1 MKRGMRA
8 LQLHVD
14 SIEYEPVQVEGRVFE
29 EVDRRRYRVE
39 EAVVLFTSVE
49 RDDTPEVAAEMLRQV
64 ASFMERL
71 GVKRL
76 LIYPYAHLSP
86 ELARP
91 EKALEILRRMEAEAR
106 SMGLEVYRA
115 PFGWNKRFT
124 LSVKGHP
131 LAEQLRVVTKDDVVA
146 RKEERAQVG
155 AVQER
160 AQRAEHVAERAE
172 REPLHIRLGR
182 ELDVFSVNENVGSGL
197 ILFHPNGAII
207 REELIRLIREVNRR
221 LGFREVWTPHLFR
234 STLWQRTGHYETFRD
249 RMFLFR
255 IGDEEYVLK
264 PMNCPGHA
272 MIYASST
279 RSYRDLPVKLSE
291 FGTVYRNE
299 QPGELTGLLR
309 VRSITQDDGHVFARP
324 DQVEQVVREI
334 LFAAFEVLDRVLGAP
349 VHVNLSTRPER
360 HIGTKELW
368 DLAESDLKAALES
381 TGIRYEIKHGEGAFY
396 GPKIDVDVEDSMG
409 RRWQCS
415 TIQLD
420 FFMPE
425 RLGLEY
431 VDQDGTRKRPV
442 MIHRAILGSLERFT
456 GLLLEHYN
464 GRLPVWLSPLQAVVL
479 PVRSAQSGYAE
490 VVLRALLEA
499 GIRAEL
505 WTEGTLE
512 KRIREAHRRRAS
524 FAVIVGEAEEGS
536 GTVSVRDHEGK
547 VARNVA
553 LGDFV
558 EWIRGLVERRERNV
572 GSIDD
577 ALAGLSS
584 GGKT

>member
-1 MKRGMRA
+1 MRA

-14 SIEYEPVQVEGRVFE
+14 SIEYEPVGVEGRVFE
-29 EVDRRRYRVE
+29 EADKRRYRVE
-39 EAVVLFTSVE
+39 EAIVLFTSVE
-49 RDDTPEVAAEMLRQV
+49 RDDTPEVASEMLRQV
-64 ASFMERL
+64 AEFMQRL

-86 ELARP
+86 DLARP
-91 EKALEILRRMEAEAR
+91 EKALEVLRRMEMEAR

-131 LAEQLRVVTKDDVVA
+131 LAEQLRVVTREDVLSRREA
-146 RKEERAQVG
+146 RAEG
-155 AVQER
+155 APRQEGVQVQER
-160 AQRAEHVAERAE
+160 AAAREE

-272 MIYASST
+272 MIYASAT

-334 LFAAFEVLDRVLGAP
+334 LDAALEVLERVLGAP
-349 VHVNLSTRPER
+349 VHVNLSTRPEKY
-360 HIGTKELW
+360 IGTKELW
-368 DLAESDLKAALES
+368 DVAESDLKTALES
-381 TGIRYEIKHGEGAFY
+381 VGIGYEVKHGEGAFY

-464 GRLPVWLSPLQAVVL
+464 GRLPVWLAPVQAVVL
-479 PVRSAQSGYAE
+479 PVKSAHSWYAE
-490 VVLRALLEA
+490 RVLRALLDA

-505 WTEGTLE
+505 WEEGTLE
-512 KRIREAHRRRAS
+512 KRIREAHRMRVS
-524 FAVIVGEAEEGS
+524 FVLIAGQAEAES
-536 GTVSVRDHEGK
+536 NTVSVRDHEGK
-547 VARNVA
+547 VVK
-553 LGDFV
+553 GIPVEEFV
-558 EWIRGLVERRERNV
+558 RWIEGLVKRRERNV
-572 GSIDD
+572 GSIDES
-577 ALAGLSS
+577 LTAGSR
-584 GGKT
+584 

>member
-1 MKRGMRA
+1 MRA

-14 SIEYEPVQVEGRVFE
+14 SIEYEPVAVEGRVFE
-29 EVDRRRYRVE
+29 EVDKRRYRVE

-49 RDDTPEVAAEMLRQV
+49 REDTPEVASEMLRQV
-64 ASFMERL
+64 AEFMGRL

-86 ELARP
+86 DLARP
-91 EKALEILRRMEAEAR
+91 EKALELLRRMETEAR
-106 SMGLEVYRA
+106 TMGIEVYRA

-131 LAEQLRVVTKDDVVA
+131 LAEQLRVVTKEDVLSRREA
-146 RKEERAQVG
+146 RAEGAARQEAAQ
-155 AVQER
+155 VQER
-160 AQRAEHVAERAE
+160 AAVKEEK
-172 REPLHIRLGR
+172 EPLHIRLGR

-207 REELIRLIREVNRR
+207 REELIKLIREVNRR

-234 STLWQRTGHYETFRD
+234 STLWQKTGHYETFRD

-279 RSYRDLPVKLSE
+279 RSYRDLPVKISE

-334 LFAAFEVLDRVLGAP
+334 LDAAFEVLERVLGAP
-349 VHVNLSTRPER
+349 VHVNLSTRPEKY
-360 HIGTKELW
+360 IGTKELW
-368 DLAESDLKAALES
+368 DVAESDLRAALES
-381 TGIRYEIKHGEGAFY
+381 TGIRYEVKHGEGAFY

-431 VDQDGTRKRPV
+431 VDQDGTKKRPV

-464 GRLPVWLSPLQAVVL
+464 GRLPVWLAPLQAVVL
-479 PVRSAQSGYAE
+479 PVKSAHAPYAE
-490 VVLRALLEA
+490 RVLRALLDA

-505 WTEGTLE
+505 WEEGTLE
-512 KRIREAHRRRAS
+512 KRIREAHRARAS
-524 FAVIVGEAEEGS
+524 FVLIVGEAEAGS
-536 GTVSVRDHEGK
+536 NTVSVRDHEGRVVK
-547 VARNVA
+547 GV
-553 LGDFV
+553 LLEDFV
-558 EWIRGLVERRERNV
+558 RWIAGLVSRRERNV
-572 GSIDD
+572 GSVDES
-577 ALAGLSS
+577 LATGPR
-584 GGKT
+584 

>member
-1 MKRGMRA
+1 MRA

-14 SIEYEPVQVEGRVFE
+14 SIEYEPVAVEGRVFE
-29 EVDRRRYRVE
+29 EVEKRRYKVE

-49 RDDTPEVAAEMLRQV
+49 REDTPEVASEMLRQV
-64 ASFMERL
+64 AEFMGRL

-86 ELARP
+86 DLARP
-91 EKALEILRRMEAEAR
+91 EKALELLRRMEIEAR
-106 SMGLEVYRA
+106 SMGIEVYRA

-131 LAEQLRVVTKDDVVA
+131 LAEQLRVVTKEDVLSRREA
-146 RKEERAQVG
+146 RAEG
-155 AVQER
+155 AARQEAVQVQER
-160 AQRAEHVAERAE
+160 AAVREEK
-172 REPLHIRLGR
+172 EPLHIRLGR

-207 REELIRLIREVNRR
+207 REELIKLIREVNRR

-234 STLWQRTGHYETFRD
+234 STLWQKTGHYETFRD

-272 MIYASST
+272 MIYASAT
-279 RSYRDLPVKLSE
+279 RSYRDLPVKISE

-334 LFAAFEVLDRVLGAP
+334 LDAAFEVLEKVLGAP
-349 VHVNLSTRPER
+349 VHVNLSTRPEKY
-360 HIGTKELW
+360 IGTKELW
-368 DLAESDLKAALES
+368 DVAESDLRAALES
-381 TGIRYEIKHGEGAFY
+381 TGIRYEVKHGEGAFY

-431 VDQDGTRKRPV
+431 VDQDGTKKRPV

-464 GRLPVWLSPLQAVVL
+464 GRLPVWLAPLQAVVL
-479 PVRSAQSGYAE
+479 PVKSAHAMYAE
-490 VVLRALLEA
+490 RVLRALLDA

-505 WTEGTLE
+505 WEEGTLE
-512 KRIREAHRRRAS
+512 KRIREAHRARAS
-524 FAVIVGEAEEGS
+524 FVLIVGEAEAGS
-536 GTVSVRDHEGK
+536 NTVSVRDHEGK
-547 VARNVA
+547 VVKGV
-553 LGDFV
+553 LLEDFV
-558 EWIRGLVERRERNV
+558 RWIAGLVSRRERNV
-572 GSIDD
+572 GSVDES
-577 ALAGLSS
+577 LATGPR
-584 GGKT
+584 

>member
-1 MKRGMRA
+1 MRA

-14 SIEYEPVQVEGRVFE
+14 SIEYEPVAVEGRVFE
-29 EVDRRRYRVE
+29 EMDKRRYRVE

-49 RDDTPEVAAEMLRQV
+49 REDTPEVASEMLRQV
-64 ASFMERL
+64 AEFMGRL

-86 ELARP
+86 DLARP
-91 EKALEILRRMEAEAR
+91 EKALELLRRMETEAR
-106 SMGLEVYRA
+106 TMGIEVHRA
-115 PFGWNKRFT
+115 PFGWSKRFT

-131 LAEQLRVVTKDDVVA
+131 LAEQLRVVTKEDVLSRREA
-146 RKEERAQVG
+146 RAEG
-155 AVQER
+155 AARQEAVQVQER
-160 AQRAEHVAERAE
+160 AAVKEEK
-172 REPLHIRLGR
+172 EPLHIRLGR
-182 ELDVFSVNENVGSGL
+182 ELDIFSVNENVGSGL

-207 REELIRLIREVNRR
+207 REELIKLIREVNRR
-221 LGFREVWTPHLFR
+221 LEFREVWTPHLFR
-234 STLWQRTGHYETFRD
+234 STLWQKTGHYETFRD

-272 MIYASST
+272 MIYASAT
-279 RSYRDLPVKLSE
+279 RSYRDLPVKISE

-334 LFAAFEVLDRVLGAP
+334 LDAAFEVLERVLGAP
-349 VHVNLSTRPER
+349 VHVNLSTRPEKY
-360 HIGTKELW
+360 IGTKELW
-368 DLAESDLKAALES
+368 EVAESDLRAALES
-381 TGIRYEIKHGEGAFY
+381 TGIKYEVKHGEGAFY

-431 VDQDGTRKRPV
+431 VDQDGTKKRPV

-464 GRLPVWLSPLQAVVL
+464 GRLPVWLAPLQAVVL
-479 PVRSAQSGYAE
+479 PVKSAHSPYAE
-490 VVLRALLEA
+490 RVLRALLDA

-505 WTEGTLE
+505 REEGTLE
-512 KRIREAHRRRAS
+512 KRIREAHRARAS
-524 FAVIVGEAEEGS
+524 FVLIVGEAEAGS
-536 GTVSVRDHEGK
+536 NTVSVRDHEGRVVK
-547 VARNVA
+547 GV
-553 LGDFV
+553 LLEDFV
-558 EWIRGLVERRERNV
+558 RWIVGLVSRRERNV
-572 GSIDD
+572 GSVDES
-577 ALAGLSS
+577 LATGPR
-584 GGKT
+584 

>member
-1 MKRGMRA
+1 MRA

-14 SIEYEPVQVEGRVFE
+14 SIEYEPVAVEGRVFE
-29 EVDRRRYRVE
+29 EVDKRRYRVE

-49 RDDTPEVAAEMLRQV
+49 REDTPEVASEMLRQV
-64 ASFMERL
+64 AEFMGRL

-86 ELARP
+86 DLARP
-91 EKALEILRRMEAEAR
+91 EKALELLRRMETEAR
-106 SMGLEVYRA
+106 TMGIEVHRA

-131 LAEQLRVVTKDDVVA
+131 LAEQLRVVTKEYVLSRREA
-146 RKEERAQVG
+146 RAEG
-155 AVQER
+155 ASRQEAVQVQER
-160 AQRAEHVAERAE
+160 AAVREEK
-172 REPLHIRLGR
+172 EPLHIRLGR

-207 REELIRLIREVNRR
+207 REELIKLIREVNRR

-234 STLWQRTGHYETFRD
+234 STLWQKTGHYETFRD

-272 MIYASST
+272 MIYASAT
-279 RSYRDLPVKLSE
+279 RSYRDLPVKISE

-334 LFAAFEVLDRVLGAP
+334 LDAAFEVLERVLGAS
-349 VHVNLSTRPER
+349 VHVNLSTRPEKY
-360 HIGTKELW
+360 IGTKELW
-368 DLAESDLKAALES
+368 DVAESDLRAALES
-381 TGIRYEIKHGEGAFY
+381 TGIRYEVKHGEGAFY

-431 VDQDGTRKRPV
+431 VDQDGTKKRPV

-464 GRLPVWLSPLQAVVL
+464 GRLPVWLAPLQAVVL
-479 PVRSAQSGYAE
+479 PVKSAHSPYAE
-490 VVLRALLEA
+490 RVLRALLDA

-505 WTEGTLE
+505 WEEGTLE
-512 KRIREAHRRRAS
+512 KRIREAHRARAS
-524 FAVIVGEAEEGS
+524 FVLIVGDAEAGS
-536 GTVSVRDHEGK
+536 NTVSVRDHEGK
-547 VARNVA
+547 VVKGI
-553 LGDFV
+553 LLEDFV
-558 EWIRGLVERRERNV
+558 RWIAGLVSRRERNV
-572 GSIDD
+572 GSVDES
-577 ALAGLSS
+577 LATGPR
-584 GGKT
+584 

>member
-1 MKRGMRA
+1 MRA

-14 SIEYEPVQVEGRVFE
+14 SIEYEPVAVEGRVFE
-29 EVDRRRYRVE
+29 EVERRRYRVE

-49 RDDTPEVAAEMLRQV
+49 REDTPEVASEMLRQV
-64 ASFMERL
+64 AEFMGRL

-86 ELARP
+86 DLARP
-91 EKALEILRRMEAEAR
+91 EKALEVLRRMETEAR
-106 SMGLEVYRA
+106 TMGIEVYKA

-131 LAEQLRVVTKDDVVA
+131 LAEQLRVVTKEDVLSRGEA
-146 RKEERAQVG
+146 RAEG
-155 AVQER
+155 ASRQEAVQVQER
-160 AQRAEHVAERAE
+160 AAVREEK
-172 REPLHIRLGR
+172 EPLHIRLGR

-207 REELIRLIREVNRR
+207 REELIKLIREVNRR

-234 STLWQRTGHYETFRD
+234 STLWQKTGHYETFRD

-272 MIYASST
+272 MIYASVT
-279 RSYRDLPVKLSE
+279 RSYRDLPVKISE

-334 LFAAFEVLDRVLGAP
+334 LGAAFEVLERVLGAP
-349 VHVNLSTRPER
+349 VHVNLSTRPEKY
-360 HIGTKELW
+360 IGTKELW
-368 DLAESDLKAALES
+368 DVAESDLRAALES
-381 TGIRYEIKHGEGAFY
+381 TGIRYEVKHGEGAFY

-431 VDQDGTRKRPV
+431 VDQDGTKKRPV

-464 GRLPVWLSPLQAVVL
+464 GRLPVWLAPLQSVVL
-479 PVRSAQSGYAE
+479 PVKSAHSPYAE
-490 VVLRALLEA
+490 RVLKALLDA

-505 WTEGTLE
+505 WEEGTLE
-512 KRIREAHRRRAS
+512 KRIREAHRARAS
-524 FAVIVGEAEEGS
+524 FVLIVGEAEAGS
-536 GTVSVRDHEGK
+536 NTVSVRDHEGRVVK
-547 VARNVA
+547 GVV
-553 LGDFV
+553 LEDFV
-558 EWIRGLVERRERNV
+558 RWIAGLVSRRERNV
-572 GSIDD
+572 GSVDES
-577 ALAGLSS
+577 LATGPR
-584 GGKT
+584 

>member
-1 MKRGMRA
+1 MRA

-14 SIEYEPVQVEGRVFE
+14 SIEYEPVAVEGRVFE
-29 EVDRRRYRVE
+29 EVDKRRYRVE

-49 RDDTPEVAAEMLRQV
+49 REDTPEVASEMLRQV
-64 ASFMERL
+64 AEFMGRL

-86 ELARP
+86 DLARP
-91 EKALEILRRMEAEAR
+91 EKALELLRRMEMEAR
-106 SMGLEVYRA
+106 SMGIEVYRA

-131 LAEQLRVVTKDDVVA
+131 LAEQLRVVTKEDVLSRREA
-146 RKEERAQVG
+146 RAEG
-155 AVQER
+155 AARQEAVQVQER
-160 AQRAEHVAERAE
+160 AAVREEK
-172 REPLHIRLGR
+172 EPLHIRLGR

-207 REELIRLIREVNRR
+207 REELIKLIREVNRR

-234 STLWQRTGHYETFRD
+234 STLWQKTGHYETFRD

-272 MIYASST
+272 MIYASAT
-279 RSYRDLPVKLSE
+279 RSYRDLPVKISE

-334 LFAAFEVLDRVLGAP
+334 LDAAFEVLERVLGAQ
-349 VHVNLSTRPER
+349 VNVNLSTRPEKY
-360 HIGTKELW
+360 IGTKELW
-368 DLAESDLKAALES
+368 EVAESDLRAALES
-381 TGIRYEIKHGEGAFY
+381 TGIKYEVKHGEGAFY

-431 VDQDGTRKRPV
+431 VDQDGTKKRPV

-464 GRLPVWLSPLQAVVL
+464 GRLPVWLAPLQAVVL
-479 PVRSAQSGYAE
+479 PVKSAHSPYAE
-490 VVLRALLEA
+490 RVLRALLDA

-505 WTEGTLE
+505 WEEGTLE
-512 KRIREAHRRRAS
+512 KRIREAHRARAS
-524 FAVIVGEAEEGS
+524 FVLIVGDAEARS
-536 GTVSVRDHEGK
+536 NTVSVRDHEGK
-547 VARNVA
+547 VVKGV
-553 LGDFV
+553 LLEDFV
-558 EWIRGLVERRERNV
+558 RWIAGLVSRRERNV
-572 GSIDD
+572 GSVDES
-577 ALAGLSS
+577 LATGPR
-584 GGKT
+584 

>member
-1 MKRGMRA
+1 MRA

-14 SIEYEPVQVEGRVFE
+14 SIEYEPVAVEGRVFE
-29 EVDRRRYRVE
+29 EVERRRYRVE

-49 RDDTPEVAAEMLRQV
+49 REDTPEVASEMLRQV
-64 ASFMERL
+64 AEFMGRL

-86 ELARP
+86 DLARP
-91 EKALEILRRMEAEAR
+91 EKALEVLRRMETEAR
-106 SMGLEVYRA
+106 TMGIEVYKA

-131 LAEQLRVVTKDDVVA
+131 LAEQLRVVTKEEVLSRREA
-146 RKEERAQVG
+146 RAEG
-155 AVQER
+155 ASRQEAVQVQER
-160 AQRAEHVAERAE
+160 AAVREEK
-172 REPLHIRLGR
+172 EPLHIRLGR

-207 REELIRLIREVNRR
+207 REELIKLIREVNRR

-272 MIYASST
+272 MIYASAT
-279 RSYRDLPVKLSE
+279 RSYRDLPVKISE

-299 QPGELTGLLR
+299 LPGELTGLLR

-334 LFAAFEVLDRVLGAP
+334 LGAAFEVLERVLGAP
-349 VHVNLSTRPER
+349 VHVNLSTRPEKY
-360 HIGTKELW
+360 IGTKELW
-368 DLAESDLKAALES
+368 DVAESDLRAALES
-381 TGIRYEIKHGEGAFY
+381 TGIRYEVKHGEGAFY

-431 VDQDGTRKRPV
+431 VDQDGTKKRPV

-464 GRLPVWLSPLQAVVL
+464 GRLPVWLAPLQSVVL
-479 PVRSAQSGYAE
+479 PVKSAHSPYAE
-490 VVLRALLEA
+490 RVLKALLDA

-505 WTEGTLE
+505 WEEGTLE
-512 KRIREAHRRRAS
+512 KRIREAHRARAS
-524 FAVIVGEAEEGS
+524 FVLIVGEAEAGS
-536 GTVSVRDHEGK
+536 NTVSVRDHEGRVVK
-547 VARNVA
+547 GVV
-553 LGDFV
+553 LEDFV
-558 EWIRGLVERRERNV
+558 RWIAGLVSRRERNV
-572 GSIDD
+572 GSVDES
-577 ALAGLSS
+577 LATGPR
-584 GGKT
+584 

>member
-1 MKRGMRA
+1 MRA

-14 SIEYEPVQVEGRVFE
+14 SIEYEPVAVEGRVFE
-29 EVDRRRYRVE
+29 EVEKRRYRVE

-49 RDDTPEVAAEMLRQV
+49 REDTPEVASEMLRQV
-64 ASFMERL
+64 AEFMGRL

-86 ELARP
+86 DLARP
-91 EKALEILRRMEAEAR
+91 EKALELLRRMETEAR
-106 SMGLEVYRA
+106 SMGIEVHRA

-124 LSVKGHP
+124 ISVKGHP
-131 LAEQLRVVTKDDVVA
+131 LAEQLRVVTKEEVLSRREA
-146 RKEERAQVG
+146 RAEG
-155 AVQER
+155 ASRQEAVQVQER
-160 AQRAEHVAERAE
+160 AAVREEK
-172 REPLHIRLGR
+172 EPLHIRLGR

-207 REELIRLIREVNRR
+207 REELIKLIREVNRR

-234 STLWQRTGHYETFRD
+234 STLWQKTGHYETFRD

-272 MIYASST
+272 MIYASAT
-279 RSYRDLPVKLSE
+279 RSYRDLPVKISE

-334 LFAAFEVLDRVLGAP
+334 LDAALEVLERVLGAP
-349 VHVNLSTRPER
+349 VHVNLSTRPEKY
-360 HIGTKELW
+360 IGTKELW
-368 DLAESDLKAALES
+368 DVAESDLRAALES
-381 TGIRYEIKHGEGAFY
+381 TGIRYEVKHGEGAFY

-431 VDQDGTRKRPV
+431 VDQDGTKKRPV

-464 GRLPVWLSPLQAVVL
+464 GRLPVWLAPLQAVVL
-479 PVRSAQSGYAE
+479 PVKSAHAMYAE
-490 VVLRALLEA
+490 RVLRALLDA

-505 WTEGTLE
+505 WEEGTLE
-512 KRIREAHRRRAS
+512 KRIREAHRARAS
-524 FAVIVGEAEEGS
+524 FVLIVGEAEAGS
-536 GTVSVRDHEGK
+536 NTVSVRDHEGK
-547 VARNVA
+547 VVKGV
-553 LGDFV
+553 LLEDFV
-558 EWIRGLVERRERNV
+558 RWIAGLVSRRERNV
-572 GSIDD
+572 GSVDES
-577 ALAGLSS
+577 LATGPR
-584 GGKT
+584 

>member
-1 MKRGMRA
+1 MRA

-14 SIEYEPVQVEGRVFE
+14 SIEYEPVAVEGRVFE
-29 EVDRRRYRVE
+29 EVEKRRYRVE

-49 RDDTPEVAAEMLRQV
+49 REDTPEVASEMLRQV
-64 ASFMERL
+64 AEFMGRL

-86 ELARP
+86 DLARP
-91 EKALEILRRMEAEAR
+91 EKALELLRRMETEAR
-106 SMGLEVYRA
+106 SMGIEVYRA

-131 LAEQLRVVTKDDVVA
+131 LAEQLRVVTKEDVLSRREA
-146 RKEERAQVG
+146 RAEG
-155 AVQER
+155 AARQEAVQVQER
-160 AQRAEHVAERAE
+160 AAVREEK
-172 REPLHIRLGR
+172 EPLHIRLGR

-207 REELIRLIREVNRR
+207 REELIKLIREVNRR

-234 STLWQRTGHYETFRD
+234 STLWQKTGHYETFRD

-272 MIYASST
+272 MIYASAT
-279 RSYRDLPVKLSE
+279 RSYRDLPVKISE

-334 LFAAFEVLDRVLGAP
+334 LDAAFEVLERVLGAP
-349 VHVNLSTRPER
+349 VHVNLSTRPEKY
-360 HIGTKELW
+360 IGTKELW
-368 DLAESDLKAALES
+368 DVAESDLRAALES
-381 TGIRYEIKHGEGAFY
+381 TGIRYEVKHGEGAFY

-431 VDQDGTRKRPV
+431 VDQDGTKKRPV

-464 GRLPVWLSPLQAVVL
+464 GRLPVWLAPLQAVVL
-479 PVRSAQSGYAE
+479 PVKSAHSPYAE
-490 VVLRALLEA
+490 RVLRALLDA

-505 WTEGTLE
+505 WEEGTLE
-512 KRIREAHRRRAS
+512 KRIREAHRARAS
-524 FAVIVGEAEEGS
+524 FVLIVGEAEAGS
-536 GTVSVRDHEGK
+536 NTVSVRDHEGRVVK
-547 VARNVA
+547 GVV
-553 LGDFV
+553 LEDFV
-558 EWIRGLVERRERNV
+558 RWIAGLVSRRERNV
-572 GSIDD
+572 GSVDES
-577 ALAGLSS
+577 LATGPR
-584 GGKT
+584 

>member
-1 MKRGMRA
+1 MRA

-14 SIEYEPVQVEGRVFE
+14 SIEYEPVAVEGRVFE
-29 EVDRRRYRVE
+29 EVEKRRYRVE

-49 RDDTPEVAAEMLRQV
+49 REDTPEVASEMLRQV
-64 ASFMERL
+64 AEFMGRL
-71 GVKRL
+71 GVRRL

-86 ELARP
+86 DLARP
-91 EKALEILRRMEAEAR
+91 EKALELLRRMETEAR
-106 SMGLEVYRA
+106 SMGIEVHRA

-131 LAEQLRVVTKDDVVA
+131 LAEQLRVVTKEDVLSRREA
-146 RKEERAQVG
+146 RAEGAARQEAAQ
-155 AVQER
+155 VQER
-160 AQRAEHVAERAE
+160 AAVREEK
-172 REPLHIRLGR
+172 EPLHIRLGR

-207 REELIRLIREVNRR
+207 REELIKLIREVNRR

-234 STLWQRTGHYETFRD
+234 STLWQKTGHYETFRD

-272 MIYASST
+272 MIYASAT
-279 RSYRDLPVKLSE
+279 RSYRDLPVKISE

-334 LFAAFEVLDRVLGAP
+334 LDAAFEVLERVLGAP
-349 VHVNLSTRPER
+349 VHVNLSTRPEKY
-360 HIGTKELW
+360 IGTKELW
-368 DLAESDLKAALES
+368 DVAESDLRAALES
-381 TGIRYEIKHGEGAFY
+381 TGIRYEVKHGEGAFY

-431 VDQDGTRKRPV
+431 VDQDGTKKRPV

-464 GRLPVWLSPLQAVVL
+464 GRLPVWLAPLQAVVL
-479 PVRSAQSGYAE
+479 PVKSAHSPYAE
-490 VVLRALLEA
+490 RVLRALLDA

-505 WTEGTLE
+505 WEEGTLE
-512 KRIREAHRRRAS
+512 KRIREAHRARAS
-524 FAVIVGEAEEGS
+524 FVLIVGEAEAGS
-536 GTVSVRDHEGK
+536 NTVSVRDHEGRVVK
-547 VARNVA
+547 GV
-553 LGDFV
+553 LLEDFV
-558 EWIRGLVERRERNV
+558 RWIAGLVSRRERNV
-572 GSIDD
+572 GSVDES
-577 ALAGLSS
+577 LATGPR
-584 GGKT
+584 

>member
-1 MKRGMRA
+1 MRA

-14 SIEYEPVQVEGRVFE
+14 SIEYEPVAVEGRVFE
-29 EVDRRRYRVE
+29 EVEKRRYRVE

-49 RDDTPEVAAEMLRQV
+49 REDTPEVASEMLRQV
-64 ASFMERL
+64 AEFMGRL

-86 ELARP
+86 DLARP
-91 EKALEILRRMEAEAR
+91 EKALELLRRMEMEAR
-106 SMGLEVYRA
+106 SMGIEVYRA

-131 LAEQLRVVTKDDVVA
+131 LAEQLRVVTKEDVLSRREA
-146 RKEERAQVG
+146 RAEG
-155 AVQER
+155 AARQEAAHVQER
-160 AQRAEHVAERAE
+160 AAVKEEK
-172 REPLHIRLGR
+172 EPLHIRLGR

-207 REELIRLIREVNRR
+207 REELIKLIREVNRR

-279 RSYRDLPVKLSE
+279 RSYRDLPVKISE

-334 LFAAFEVLDRVLGAP
+334 LDAAFEVLDRVLGAP
-349 VHVNLSTRPER
+349 VHVNLSTRPEKY
-360 HIGTKELW
+360 IGTKELW
-368 DLAESDLKAALES
+368 DVAESDLRAALES
-381 TGIRYEIKHGEGAFY
+381 TGIRYEVKHGEGAFY

-431 VDQDGTRKRPV
+431 VDQDGTKKRPV

-464 GRLPVWLSPLQAVVL
+464 GRLPVWLAPLQAVVL
-479 PVRSAQSGYAE
+479 PVKSAHAMYAE
-490 VVLRALLEA
+490 RVLRALLYA

-505 WTEGTLE
+505 WEEGTLE
-512 KRIREAHRRRAS
+512 KRIREAHRARAS
-524 FAVIVGEAEEGS
+524 FVLIVGEAEAGS
-536 GTVSVRDHEGK
+536 NTVSVRDHEGK
-547 VARNVA
+547 VVKGV
-553 LGDFV
+553 LLEDFV
-558 EWIRGLVERRERNV
+558 RWIAGLVSRRERNV
-572 GSIDD
+572 GSVDES
-577 ALAGLSS
+577 LATGPR
-584 GGKT
+584 

>member
-1 MKRGMRA
+1 
-8 LQLHVD
+8 
-14 SIEYEPVQVEGRVFE
+14 
-29 EVDRRRYRVE
+29 
-39 EAVVLFTSVE
+39 
-49 RDDTPEVAAEMLRQV
+49 
-64 ASFMERL
+64 
-71 GVKRL
+71 
-76 LIYPYAHLSP
+76 
-86 ELARP
+86 
-91 EKALEILRRMEAEAR
+91 
-106 SMGLEVYRA
+106 
-115 PFGWNKRFT
+115 
-124 LSVKGHP
+124 
-131 LAEQLRVVTKDDVVA
+131 
-146 RKEERAQVG
+146 
-155 AVQER
+155 VQER
-160 AQRAEHVAERAE
+160 AAVKEEK
-172 REPLHIRLGR
+172 EPLHIRLGR
-182 ELDVFSVNENVGSGL
+182 ELDIFSVNENVGSGL

-207 REELIRLIREVNRR
+207 REELIKLIREVNRR

-279 RSYRDLPVKLSE
+279 RSYRDLPVKISE

-334 LFAAFEVLDRVLGAP
+334 LDAAFEVLDRVLGAP
-349 VHVNLSTRPER
+349 VHVNLSTRPEKY
-360 HIGTKELW
+360 IGTKELW
-368 DLAESDLKAALES
+368 DVAESDLRAALES
-381 TGIRYEIKHGEGAFY
+381 TGIRYEVKHGEGAFY

-431 VDQDGTRKRPV
+431 VDQDGTKKRPV

-464 GRLPVWLSPLQAVVL
+464 GRLPVWLAPLQAVVL
-479 PVRSAQSGYAE
+479 PVKSAHSPYAE
-490 VVLRALLEA
+490 RVLRALLDA

-505 WTEGTLE
+505 WEEGTLE
-512 KRIREAHRRRAS
+512 KRIREAHRARAS
-524 FAVIVGEAEEGS
+524 FVLIVGEAEAGS
-536 GTVSVRDHEGK
+536 NTVSVRDHEGK
-547 VARNVA
+547 VVKGV
-553 LGDFV
+553 LLEDFV
-558 EWIRGLVERRERNV
+558 RWIAGLVSRRERNV
-572 GSIDD
+572 GSVDES
-577 ALAGLSS
+577 LATGPR
-584 GGKT
+584 

>member
-1 MKRGMRA
+1 MRA

-14 SIEYEPVQVEGRVFE
+14 SIEYEPVAVEGRVFE
-29 EVDRRRYRVE
+29 EVDKRRYRVE

-49 RDDTPEVAAEMLRQV
+49 REDTPEVASEMLRQV
-64 ASFMERL
+64 AEFMGRL

-86 ELARP
+86 DLARP
-91 EKALEILRRMEAEAR
+91 EKALELLRRMETEAR
-106 SMGLEVYRA
+106 TMGIEVYRA

-131 LAEQLRVVTKDDVVA
+131 LAEQLRVVTKEDVLSRREA
-146 RKEERAQVG
+146 RAEGAARQEAAQ
-155 AVQER
+155 VQER
-160 AQRAEHVAERAE
+160 AAVKEEK
-172 REPLHIRLGR
+172 EPLHIRLGR
-182 ELDVFSVNENVGSGL
+182 ELDVFSVNEYVGSGL

-207 REELIRLIREVNRR
+207 REELIKLIREVNRR

-234 STLWQRTGHYETFRD
+234 STLWQKTGHYETFRD

-279 RSYRDLPVKLSE
+279 RSYRDLPVKISE

-334 LFAAFEVLDRVLGAP
+334 LDAAFEVLERVLGAP
-349 VHVNLSTRPER
+349 VHVNLSTRPEKY
-360 HIGTKELW
+360 IGTKELW
-368 DLAESDLKAALES
+368 DVAESDLRAALES
-381 TGIRYEIKHGEGAFY
+381 TGIRYEVKHGEGAFY

-431 VDQDGTRKRPV
+431 VDQDGTKKRPV

-464 GRLPVWLSPLQAVVL
+464 GRLPVWLAPLQAVVL
-479 PVRSAQSGYAE
+479 PVKSAHAMYAE
-490 VVLRALLEA
+490 RVLRALLDA

-505 WTEGTLE
+505 WEEGTLE
-512 KRIREAHRRRAS
+512 KRIREAHRARAS
-524 FAVIVGEAEEGS
+524 FVLIVGEAEAGS
-536 GTVSVRDHEGK
+536 NTVSVRDHEGRVVK
-547 VARNVA
+547 GV
-553 LGDFV
+553 LLEDFV
-558 EWIRGLVERRERNV
+558 RWIAGLVSRRERNV
-572 GSIDD
+572 GSVDES
-577 ALAGLSS
+577 LATGPR
-584 GGKT
+584 

>member
-1 MKRGMRA
+1 MRA

-14 SIEYEPVQVEGRVFE
+14 SIEYEPVAVEGRVFE
-29 EVDRRRYRVE
+29 EVDKRRYRVE

-49 RDDTPEVAAEMLRQV
+49 REDTPEVASEMLRQV
-64 ASFMERL
+64 AEFMGRL

-86 ELARP
+86 DLARP
-91 EKALEILRRMEAEAR
+91 EKALELLRRMETEAR
-106 SMGLEVYRA
+106 TMGIEVHRA

-131 LAEQLRVVTKDDVVA
+131 LAEQLRVVTKEDVLSRREA
-146 RKEERAQVG
+146 RAEG
-155 AVQER
+155 AARQEAAHVQER
-160 AQRAEHVAERAE
+160 AAVKEEK
-172 REPLHIRLGR
+172 EPLHIRLGR

-207 REELIRLIREVNRR
+207 REELIKLIREVNRR

-234 STLWQRTGHYETFRD
+234 STLWQKTGHYETFRD

-272 MIYASST
+272 MIYASAT
-279 RSYRDLPVKLSE
+279 RSYRDLPVKISE

-334 LFAAFEVLDRVLGAP
+334 LDAAFEVLERVLGAP
-349 VHVNLSTRPER
+349 VHVNLSTRPEKY
-360 HIGTKELW
+360 IGTKELW
-368 DLAESDLKAALES
+368 DVAESDLRAALES
-381 TGIRYEIKHGEGAFY
+381 TGIKYEVKHGEGAFY

-431 VDQDGTRKRPV
+431 VDQDGTKKRPV

-464 GRLPVWLSPLQAVVL
+464 GRLPVWLAPLQAVVL
-479 PVRSAQSGYAE
+479 PVKSAHAMYAE
-490 VVLRALLEA
+490 RVLRALLDA

-505 WTEGTLE
+505 WEEGTLE
-512 KRIREAHRRRAS
+512 KRIREAHRARAS
-524 FAVIVGEAEEGS
+524 FVLIVGEAEAGS
-536 GTVSVRDHEGK
+536 NTVSVRDHEGRVVK
-547 VARNVA
+547 GV
-553 LGDFV
+553 LLEDFV
-558 EWIRGLVERRERNV
+558 RWIAGLVSRRERNV
-572 GSIDD
+572 GSVDES
-577 ALAGLSS
+577 LATGPR
-584 GGKT
+584 

>member
-1 MKRGMRA
+1 MRA

-14 SIEYEPVQVEGRVFE
+14 SIEYEPVAVEGRVFE
-29 EVDRRRYRVE
+29 EVEKRRYRVE

-49 RDDTPEVAAEMLRQV
+49 REDTPEVASEMLRQV
-64 ASFMERL
+64 AEFMGRL

-86 ELARP
+86 DLARP
-91 EKALEILRRMEAEAR
+91 EKALELLRRMEIEAR
-106 SMGLEVYRA
+106 SMGIEVYRA

-131 LAEQLRVVTKDDVVA
+131 LAEQLRVVTKEDVLSRREA
-146 RKEERAQVG
+146 RAEGAARQEAAQ
-155 AVQER
+155 VQER
-160 AQRAEHVAERAE
+160 AAVREEK
-172 REPLHIRLGR
+172 EPLHIRLGR

-207 REELIRLIREVNRR
+207 REELIKLIREVNRR

-234 STLWQRTGHYETFRD
+234 STLWQKTGHYETFRD

-279 RSYRDLPVKLSE
+279 RSYRDLPVKISE

-334 LFAAFEVLDRVLGAP
+334 LDAAFEVLDRVLGAP
-349 VHVNLSTRPER
+349 VHVNLSTRPEKY
-360 HIGTKELW
+360 IGTKELW
-368 DLAESDLKAALES
+368 DVAESDLRAALES
-381 TGIRYEIKHGEGAFY
+381 TGIRYEVKHGEGAFY

-431 VDQDGTRKRPV
+431 VDQDGTKKRPV

-464 GRLPVWLSPLQAVVL
+464 GRLPVWLAPLQAVVL
-479 PVRSAQSGYAE
+479 PVKSAHSPYAE
-490 VVLRALLEA
+490 RVLRALLDA

-505 WTEGTLE
+505 WEEGTLE
-512 KRIREAHRRRAS
+512 KRIREAHRARAS
-524 FAVIVGEAEEGS
+524 FVLIVGEAEAGS
-536 GTVSVRDHEGK
+536 NTVSVRDHEGK
-547 VARNVA
+547 VVKGV
-553 LGDFV
+553 LLEDFV
-558 EWIRGLVERRERNV
+558 RWIAGLVSRRERNV
-572 GSIDD
+572 GSVDES
-577 ALAGLSS
+577 LATGPR
-584 GGKT
+584 

>member
-1 MKRGMRA
+1 MRA

-14 SIEYEPVQVEGRVFE
+14 SIEYEPVAVEGRVFE
-29 EVDRRRYRVE
+29 EVEKRRYRVE

-49 RDDTPEVAAEMLRQV
+49 REDTPEVASEMLRQV
-64 ASFMERL
+64 AEFMGRL

-86 ELARP
+86 DLARP
-91 EKALEILRRMEAEAR
+91 EKALELLRRMEMEAR
-106 SMGLEVYRA
+106 SMGIEVHRA

-131 LAEQLRVVTKDDVVA
+131 LAEQLRVVTKEDVLSRREA
-146 RKEERAQVG
+146 RAEG
-155 AVQER
+155 AARQEAAHVQER
-160 AQRAEHVAERAE
+160 AAVREEK
-172 REPLHIRLGR
+172 EPLHIRLGR

-207 REELIRLIREVNRR
+207 REELIKLIREVNRR

-234 STLWQRTGHYETFRD
+234 STLWQKTGHYETFRD

-279 RSYRDLPVKLSE
+279 RSYRDLPVKISE

-334 LFAAFEVLDRVLGAP
+334 LDAAFEVLERVLGAP
-349 VHVNLSTRPER
+349 VHVNLSTRPEKY
-360 HIGTKELW
+360 IGTKELW
-368 DLAESDLKAALES
+368 DVAESDLRAALES
-381 TGIRYEIKHGEGAFY
+381 TGIRYEVKHGEGAFY

-431 VDQDGTRKRPV
+431 VDQDGTKKRPV

-464 GRLPVWLSPLQAVVL
+464 GRLPVWLAPLQAVVL
-479 PVRSAQSGYAE
+479 PVKSAHAMYAE
-490 VVLRALLEA
+490 RVLRALLDA

-505 WTEGTLE
+505 WEEGTLE
-512 KRIREAHRRRAS
+512 KRIREAHRARAS
-524 FAVIVGEAEEGS
+524 FVLIVGEAEAGS
-536 GTVSVRDHEGK
+536 NTVSVRDHEGRVVK
-547 VARNVA
+547 GV
-553 LGDFV
+553 LLEDFV
-558 EWIRGLVERRERNV
+558 RWIAGLVSRRERNV
-572 GSIDD
+572 GSVDES
-577 ALAGLSS
+577 LATGPR
-584 GGKT
+584 

>member
-1 MKRGMRA
+1 MRA

-14 SIEYEPVQVEGRVFE
+14 SIEYEPVAVEGRVFE
-29 EVDRRRYRVE
+29 EVDKRRYRVE

-49 RDDTPEVAAEMLRQV
+49 REDTPEVASEMLRQV
-64 ASFMERL
+64 AEFMGRL

-86 ELARP
+86 DLARP
-91 EKALEILRRMEAEAR
+91 EKALELLRRMETEAR
-106 SMGLEVYRA
+106 TMGIEVHRA

-131 LAEQLRVVTKDDVVA
+131 LAEQLRVVTKEYVLSRREA
-146 RKEERAQVG
+146 RAEG
-155 AVQER
+155 ASRQEAVQVQER
-160 AQRAEHVAERAE
+160 AAVREEK
-172 REPLHIRLGR
+172 EPLHIRLGR

-207 REELIRLIREVNRR
+207 REELIKLIREVNRR

-234 STLWQRTGHYETFRD
+234 STLWQKTGHYETFRD

-279 RSYRDLPVKLSE
+279 RSYRDLPVKISE

-334 LFAAFEVLDRVLGAP
+334 LDAAFEVLDRVLGAP
-349 VHVNLSTRPER
+349 VHVNLSTRPEKY
-360 HIGTKELW
+360 IGTKELW
-368 DLAESDLKAALES
+368 DVAESDLRAALES
-381 TGIRYEIKHGEGAFY
+381 TGIRYEVKHGEGAFY

-431 VDQDGTRKRPV
+431 VDQDGTKKRPV

-464 GRLPVWLSPLQAVVL
+464 GRLPVWLAPLQAVVL
-479 PVRSAQSGYAE
+479 PVKSAHSWYAE
-490 VVLRALLEA
+490 RVLRALLGA

-505 WTEGTLE
+505 WEEGTLE
-512 KRIREAHRRRAS
+512 KRIREAHRTRAS
-524 FAVIVGEAEEGS
+524 FVLIVGDAEAGS
-536 GTVSVRDHEGK
+536 STVSVRDHEGRVVK
-547 VARNVA
+547 GIVVE
-553 LGDFV
+553 DFV
-558 EWIRGLVERRERNV
+558 RWITALVSRRERNV
-572 GSIDD
+572 GSVDES
-577 ALAGLSS
+577 LATGSR
-584 GGKT
+584 

>member
-1 MKRGMRA
+1 MRA

-14 SIEYEPVQVEGRVFE
+14 SIEYEPVAVEGRVFE
-29 EVDRRRYRVE
+29 EVEKRRYRVE
-39 EAVVLFTSVE
+39 EAVVLFTSIE
-49 RDDTPEVAAEMLRQV
+49 REDTPEVASEMLRQV
-64 ASFMERL
+64 AEFMGRL

-86 ELARP
+86 DLARP
-91 EKALEILRRMEAEAR
+91 EKALELLRRMEMEAR
-106 SMGLEVYRA
+106 SMGIEVYRA

-131 LAEQLRVVTKDDVVA
+131 LAEQLRVVTKEDVLSRREA
-146 RKEERAQVG
+146 RAEG
-155 AVQER
+155 AARQEAVQVQER
-160 AQRAEHVAERAE
+160 AAVREEK
-172 REPLHIRLGR
+172 EPLHIRLGR

-207 REELIRLIREVNRR
+207 REELIKLIREVNRR

-234 STLWQRTGHYETFRD
+234 STLWQKTGHYETFRD

-279 RSYRDLPVKLSE
+279 RSYRDLPVKISE

-334 LFAAFEVLDRVLGAP
+334 LDAAFEVLDRVLGAP
-349 VHVNLSTRPER
+349 VHVNLSTRPEKY
-360 HIGTKELW
+360 IGTKELW
-368 DLAESDLKAALES
+368 DVAESDLRAALES
-381 TGIRYEIKHGEGAFY
+381 TGIRYEVKHGEGAFY

-431 VDQDGTRKRPV
+431 VDQDGTKKRPV

-464 GRLPVWLSPLQAVVL
+464 GRLPVWLAPLQVVVL
-479 PVRSAQSGYAE
+479 PVKSAHSPYAE
-490 VVLRALLEA
+490 RVLRALLDA

-505 WTEGTLE
+505 WEEGTLE
-512 KRIREAHRRRAS
+512 KRIREAHRARAS
-524 FAVIVGEAEEGS
+524 FVLIVGEAEAGS
-536 GTVSVRDHEGK
+536 NTVSVRDHEGK
-547 VARNVA
+547 VVKGV
-553 LGDFV
+553 LLEDFV
-558 EWIRGLVERRERNV
+558 RWIAGLVSRRERNV
-572 GSIDD
+572 GSVDES
-577 ALAGLSS
+577 LATGPR
-584 GGKT
+584 

>member
-1 MKRGMRA
+1 
-8 LQLHVD
+8 
-14 SIEYEPVQVEGRVFE
+14 
-29 EVDRRRYRVE
+29 
-39 EAVVLFTSVE
+39 
-49 RDDTPEVAAEMLRQV
+49 
-64 ASFMERL
+64 
-71 GVKRL
+71 
-76 LIYPYAHLSP
+76 
-86 ELARP
+86 
-91 EKALEILRRMEAEAR
+91 
-106 SMGLEVYRA
+106 
-115 PFGWNKRFT
+115 
-124 LSVKGHP
+124 
-131 LAEQLRVVTKDDVVA
+131 
-146 RKEERAQVG
+146 
-155 AVQER
+155 VQER
-160 AQRAEHVAERAE
+160 AAAREE

-221 LGFREVWTPHLFR
+221 LGFKEVWTPHLFR

-272 MIYASST
+272 MIYASVT

-334 LFAAFEVLDRVLGAP
+334 LDASFEVLERVLGAP
-349 VHVNLSTRPER
+349 VHVNLSTRPEK

-368 DLAESDLKAALES
+368 DVAESDLKAALES
-381 TGIRYEIKHGEGAFY
+381 VGIGYEVKHGEGAFY

-431 VDQDGTRKRPV
+431 VDQDGTKKRPV

-464 GRLPVWLSPLQAVVL
+464 GRLPVWLSPLQVVVM
-479 PVRSAQSGYAE
+479 PVKSAHSWYAE
-490 VVLRALLEA
+490 RVLRTLLDI

-505 WTEGTLE
+505 WEEGTLE
-512 KRIREAHRRRAS
+512 KRIREAHRMRAS
-524 FAVIVGEAEEGS
+524 FVLIVGQAEAES
-536 GTVSVRDHEGK
+536 NTVSVRDHEGK
-547 VARNVA
+547 VVRGIAVEE
-553 LGDFV
+553 FV
-558 EWIRGLVERRERNV
+558 RWIEGLVKRRERNV
-572 GSIDD
+572 GSIDGS
-577 ALAGLSS
+577 LATGLR
-584 GGKT
+584 

>member
-1 MKRGMRA
+1 MRA

-14 SIEYEPVQVEGRVFE
+14 SIEYEPVAVEGRVFE
-29 EVDRRRYRVE
+29 EVEKRRYRVE

-49 RDDTPEVAAEMLRQV
+49 REDTPEVASEMLRQV
-64 ASFMERL
+64 AEFMGRH
-71 GVKRL
+71 GVERL

-86 ELARP
+86 DLARP
-91 EKALEILRRMEAEAR
+91 EKALELLRRMETEAR
-106 SMGLEVYRA
+106 TMRIEVHRA

-131 LAEQLRVVTKDDVVA
+131 LAEQLRVVTREDVLSRREA
-146 RKEERAQVG
+146 RAEG
-155 AVQER
+155 AARQEAVQVQER
-160 AQRAEHVAERAE
+160 AAVKEEK
-172 REPLHIRLGR
+172 EPLHIRLGR

-207 REELIRLIREVNRR
+207 REELIELIREVNRR

-234 STLWQRTGHYETFRD
+234 STLWQKTGHYETFRD

-272 MIYASST
+272 MIYASAT
-279 RSYRDLPVKLSE
+279 RSYRDLPVKISE

-324 DQVEQVVREI
+324 DQIEQVVREI
-334 LFAAFEVLDRVLGAP
+334 LDAAFEVLERVLGAP
-349 VHVNLSTRPER
+349 VYVNLSTRPEK

-368 DLAESDLKAALES
+368 EVAESDLRAALES
-381 TGIRYEIKHGEGAFY
+381 TGIRYEVKHGEGAFY

-431 VDQDGTRKRPV
+431 VDQDGTKKRPV

-456 GLLLEHYN
+456 GLLLEHNN
-464 GRLPVWLSPLQAVVL
+464 GRLPVWLAPLQAVVL
-479 PVRSAQSGYAE
+479 PVKSAHSPYAE
-490 VVLRALLEA
+490 RVLRALLDA

-505 WTEGTLE
+505 WEEGTLE
-512 KRIREAHRRRAS
+512 KRIREAHRARAS
-524 FAVIVGEAEEGS
+524 FVLIVGEAEAGS
-536 GTVSVRDHEGK
+536 NTVSVRDHEGRVVK
-547 VARNVA
+547 GV
-553 LGDFV
+553 LLEDFV
-558 EWIRGLVERRERNV
+558 RWIAGLVCRRERNV
-572 GSIDD
+572 GSVDES
-577 ALAGLSS
+577 LATGPR
-584 GGKT
+584 

>member
-1 MKRGMRA
+1 MRA
-8 LQLHVD
+8 LQLHID
-14 SIEYEPVQVEGRVFE
+14 SIEYEPVAVEGRIFE
-29 EVDRRRYRVE
+29 EVDKRRYRLE
-39 EAVVLFTSVE
+39 EAIVLFTSVE
-49 RDDTPEVAAEMLRQV
+49 REDTSEVASEMLRQV
-64 ASFMERL
+64 AEFMERL

-86 ELARP
+86 DLARP
-91 EKALEILRRMEAEAR
+91 EKALELLRRMETEAR
-106 SMGLEVYRA
+106 SMGIEVYRA

-131 LAEQLRVVTKDDVVA
+131 LAEQLRVVTKEGVLSRREA
-146 RKEERAQVG
+146 RAEGVSRQEAVQ
-155 AVQER
+155 VQER
-160 AQRAEHVAERAE
+160 AAVREEK
-172 REPLHIRLGR
+172 EPLHIRLGR

-207 REELIRLIREVNRR
+207 REELIKLIREVNRR

-234 STLWQRTGHYETFRD
+234 STLWQKTGHYETFRD

-279 RSYRDLPVKLSE
+279 RSYRDLPVKISE

-309 VRSITQDDGHVFARP
+309 VRSITQDDGHVFSRP

-334 LFAAFEVLDRVLGAP
+334 LDAAFEVLEKVLGAP
-349 VHVNLSTRPER
+349 VHVNLSTRPEKY
-360 HIGTKELW
+360 IGTKELW
-368 DLAESDLKAALES
+368 DVAESDLRAALES
-381 TGIRYEIKHGEGAFY
+381 TGIRYDVKHGEGAFY

-425 RLGLEY
+425 RLELEY
-431 VDQDGTRKRPV
+431 VDQDGTKKRPV

-464 GRLPVWLSPLQAVVL
+464 GRMPVWLAPLQAVVL
-479 PVRSAQSGYAE
+479 PVKSAHFPYAE
-490 VVLRALLEA
+490 RVLRALLDA

-505 WTEGTLE
+505 WEEGTLE
-512 KRIREAHRRRAS
+512 KRIREAHRARAS
-524 FAVIVGEAEEGS
+524 FVLIVGEAEAGS
-536 GTVSVRDHEGK
+536 NTVSVRDHEGRVVK
-547 VARNVA
+547 GVA
-553 LGDFV
+553 LEDFV
-558 EWIRGLVERRERNV
+558 RWIAGLVSRRERNV
-572 GSIDD
+572 GSVDES
-577 ALAGLSS
+577 LATGPR
-584 GGKT
+584 

>member
-1 MKRGMRA
+1 MRA

-14 SIEYEPVQVEGRVFE
+14 SIEYEPVAVEGRVFE
-29 EVDRRRYRVE
+29 EVERRRYRVE

-49 RDDTPEVAAEMLRQV
+49 REDTPEVASEMLRQV
-64 ASFMERL
+64 AEFMGRL

-86 ELARP
+86 DLARP
-91 EKALEILRRMEAEAR
+91 EKALELLRRMETEAR
-106 SMGLEVYRA
+106 TMGIEVYRA

-131 LAEQLRVVTKDDVVA
+131 LAEQLRVVTKEDVLSRREA
-146 RKEERAQVG
+146 RAEG
-155 AVQER
+155 AARQEAVQVQER
-160 AQRAEHVAERAE
+160 AAVREEK
-172 REPLHIRLGR
+172 EPLHIRLGR

-207 REELIRLIREVNRR
+207 REELIKLIREVNRR

-234 STLWQRTGHYETFRD
+234 STLWQKTGHYETFRD

-279 RSYRDLPVKLSE
+279 RSYRDLPVKISE

-334 LFAAFEVLDRVLGAP
+334 LDAAFEVLERVLGAP
-349 VHVNLSTRPER
+349 VHVNLSTRPEKY
-360 HIGTKELW
+360 IGTKELW
-368 DLAESDLKAALES
+368 DVAELDLRAALES
-381 TGIRYEIKHGEGAFY
+381 TGIRYEVKHGEGAFY

-431 VDQDGTRKRPV
+431 VDQDGTKKRPV

-464 GRLPVWLSPLQAVVL
+464 GRLPVWLAPLQAVVL
-479 PVRSAQSGYAE
+479 PVKSAHAMYAE
-490 VVLRALLEA
+490 RVLRALLDA

-505 WTEGTLE
+505 WEEGTLE
-512 KRIREAHRRRAS
+512 KRIREAHRARAS
-524 FAVIVGEAEEGS
+524 FVLIVGEAEAGS
-536 GTVSVRDHEGK
+536 NTVSVRDHEGRVVK
-547 VARNVA
+547 GV
-553 LGDFV
+553 LLEDFV
-558 EWIRGLVERRERNV
+558 RWIAGLVSRRERNV
-572 GSIDD
+572 GSVDES
-577 ALAGLSS
+577 LATGPR
-584 GGKT
+584 

>member
-1 MKRGMRA
+1 MRA

-14 SIEYEPVQVEGRVFE
+14 SIEYEPVAVEGRVFE
-29 EVDRRRYRVE
+29 EVEKRRYRVE

-49 RDDTPEVAAEMLRQV
+49 REDTPEVASEMLRQV
-64 ASFMERL
+64 AEFMGRL

-86 ELARP
+86 DLARP
-91 EKALEILRRMEAEAR
+91 EKALELLRRMETEAR
-106 SMGLEVYRA
+106 TMGIEVYRA

-131 LAEQLRVVTKDDVVA
+131 LAEQLRVVTKEDVLSRREA
-146 RKEERAQVG
+146 RAEG
-155 AVQER
+155 ASRQEAVQVQER
-160 AQRAEHVAERAE
+160 AVVREEK
-172 REPLHIRLGR
+172 EPLHIRLGR

-207 REELIRLIREVNRR
+207 REELIKLIREVNRR

-234 STLWQRTGHYETFRD
+234 STLWQKTGHYETFRD

-272 MIYASST
+272 MIYASAT
-279 RSYRDLPVKLSE
+279 RSYRDLPVKISE

-324 DQVEQVVREI
+324 DQVERVVREI
-334 LFAAFEVLDRVLGAP
+334 LDAALEVLERVLGAP
-349 VHVNLSTRPER
+349 VHVNLSTRPEKY
-360 HIGTKELW
+360 IGTKELW
-368 DLAESDLKAALES
+368 DVAESDLRAALES
-381 TGIRYEIKHGEGAFY
+381 TGIRYEVKHGEGAFY

-431 VDQDGTRKRPV
+431 VDQDGTKKRPV

-464 GRLPVWLSPLQAVVL
+464 GRLPVWLAPLQAVVL
-479 PVRSAQSGYAE
+479 PVKSAHSPYAE
-490 VVLRALLEA
+490 RVLRALLDA

-505 WTEGTLE
+505 WEEGTLE
-512 KRIREAHRRRAS
+512 KRIREAHRARAS
-524 FAVIVGEAEEGS
+524 FVLIVGEAEAGS
-536 GTVSVRDHEGK
+536 NTVSVRDHEGRVVK
-547 VARNVA
+547 GV
-553 LGDFV
+553 LLEDFV
-558 EWIRGLVERRERNV
+558 RWIAGLVSRRERNV
-572 GSIDD
+572 GSVDES
-577 ALAGLSS
+577 LATGPR
-584 GGKT
+584 

>member
-1 MKRGMRA
+1 MRA

-14 SIEYEPVQVEGRVFE
+14 SIEYEPVAVEGRVFE
-29 EVDRRRYRVE
+29 EVEKRRYRVE

-49 RDDTPEVAAEMLRQV
+49 REDTPEVASEMLRQV
-64 ASFMERL
+64 AEFMGRL

-86 ELARP
+86 DLARP
-91 EKALEILRRMEAEAR
+91 EKALELLRRMEIEAR
-106 SMGLEVYRA
+106 SMGIEVYRA

-131 LAEQLRVVTKDDVVA
+131 LAEQLRVVTKEDVLSRREA
-146 RKEERAQVG
+146 RAEGAARQEAAQ
-155 AVQER
+155 VQER
-160 AQRAEHVAERAE
+160 AAVREEK
-172 REPLHIRLGR
+172 EPLHIRLGR

-207 REELIRLIREVNRR
+207 REELIKLIREVNRR

-279 RSYRDLPVKLSE
+279 RSYRDLPVKISE

-334 LFAAFEVLDRVLGAP
+334 LDAAFEVLDRVLGAP
-349 VHVNLSTRPER
+349 VHVNLSTRPEKY
-360 HIGTKELW
+360 IGTKELW
-368 DLAESDLKAALES
+368 DVAESDLRAALES
-381 TGIRYEIKHGEGAFY
+381 TGIRYEVKHGEGAFY

-431 VDQDGTRKRPV
+431 VDQDGTKKRPV

-464 GRLPVWLSPLQAVVL
+464 GRLPVWLAPLQAVVL
-479 PVRSAQSGYAE
+479 PVKSAHSPYAE
-490 VVLRALLEA
+490 RVLRALLDA

-505 WTEGTLE
+505 WEEGTLE
-512 KRIREAHRRRAS
+512 KRIREAHRARAS
-524 FAVIVGEAEEGS
+524 FVLIVGEAEAGS
-536 GTVSVRDHEGK
+536 NTVSVRDHEGK
-547 VARNVA
+547 VVKGV
-553 LGDFV
+553 LLEDFV
-558 EWIRGLVERRERNV
+558 RWIAGLVSRRERNV
-572 GSIDD
+572 GSVDES
-577 ALAGLSS
+577 LATGPR
-584 GGKT
+584 